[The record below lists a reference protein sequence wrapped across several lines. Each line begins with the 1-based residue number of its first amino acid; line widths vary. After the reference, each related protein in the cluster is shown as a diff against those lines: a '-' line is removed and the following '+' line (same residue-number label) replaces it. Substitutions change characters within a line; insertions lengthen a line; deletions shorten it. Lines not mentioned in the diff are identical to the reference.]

1 MNRQLIGQ
9 DQEEYQRELERN
21 FVQIKLQMEP
31 FLKPPKSYQDLIT
44 AWPIHNFY
52 QHLNILIL

>member
-44 AWPIHNFY
+44 A
-52 QHLNILIL
+52 